1 MVKEDEKLIIEDG
14 VTVLE
19 PLSFVDCKAKEII
32 MPDSVE
38 TIKHCAFKNC
48 DNLKKIVFGKGIK
61 VIDRDAFHGCHTVN
75 EIVFPEDA
83 VLVQEVKAYEN
94 VDAYRKRKKCDE
106 SIIDSVENLVSSIFN
121 TTTYAGL
128 PSEEDTR
135 KLVHHF
141 LETGDV
147 ACTVKITI
155 GERAVVRQKYIN
167 HLDLPSMVS
176 IVRGW
181 MAGWQLITTMSS
193 NLYYSLGIV
202 IESFL
207 TTRSEENTSDRL
219 CLSNLNIFDTVS
231 NIFGSEATAKLI
243 AEDVFCDK
251 QMQDA
256 LQFFV
261 ENRMTI
267 EASALLQKMKEKGIK
282 PYDENYKL

>member
-1 MVKEDEKLIIEDG
+1 MVKEDERLVIEDG
-14 VTVLE
+14 VTVIE
-19 PLSFVDCKAKEII
+19 ALSFVDCQAKEII

-38 TIKHCAFKNC
+38 VIKDCAFKNFGS
-48 DNLKKIVFGKGIK
+48 LKKIVFGKGIK
-61 VIDRDAFHGCHTVN
+61 IIDRDAFHGCHTVN

-83 VLVQEVKAYEN
+83 ALVQEVKAYEN
-94 VDAYRKRKKCDE
+94 IDEYRRRKKCDKV
-106 SIIDSVENLVSSIFN
+106 ILDSVENLVRSVFN

-128 PSEEDTR
+128 PSEEDAC

-141 LETGDV
+141 LETGDL

-181 MAGWQLITTMSS
+181 MAGWHLITTMSS

-219 CLSNLNIFDTVS
+219 CLSNLNIFDTVF
-231 NIFGSEATAKLI
+231 NTFGSEATAKLI

-267 EASALLQKMKEKGIK
+267 EASALLQKMKDKGIK
-282 PYDENYKL
+282 PYDENFKL

>member
-14 VTVLE
+14 VTVIE
-19 PLSFVDCKAKEII
+19 PLSFVDCQAKEII

-38 TIKHCAFKNC
+38 AIKHCAFKNC

-61 VIDRDAFHGCHTVN
+61 VIDRDAFHGCHEVN

-83 VLVQEVKAYEN
+83 VLVQEVKTYEN
-94 VDAYRKRKKCDE
+94 IDTYRRRKKCDK
-106 SIIDSVENLVSSIFN
+106 SVAYSVENLVSSVFN
-121 TTTYAGL
+121 TTTYDGL
-128 PSEEDTR
+128 PSKKDTC

-155 GERAVVRQKYIN
+155 GEKAIASQKHIN
-167 HLDLPSMVS
+167 HFDLPSMVS

-181 MAGWQLITTMSS
+181 MAGWYLTTTMSS
-193 NLYYSLGIV
+193 KLYYSLGIA

-207 TTRSEENTSDRL
+207 ATRSEDHASARQ
-219 CLSNLNIFDTVS
+219 CLSNLNIFYTVF
-231 NIFGSEATAKLI
+231 NTFGSEATAKLI

-251 QMQDA
+251 QMHDT

-267 EASALLQKMKEKGIK
+267 EASALLQKIKEKGIK
-282 PYDENYKL
+282 PYDENFKL

>member
-1 MVKEDEKLIIEDG
+1 MVKEDERLVIEDG
-14 VTVLE
+14 VTVIE
-19 PLSFVDCKAKEII
+19 ALSFVDCQAKEII

-38 TIKHCAFKNC
+38 VIKDCAFKNFGS
-48 DNLKKIVFGKGIK
+48 LKKIVFGKGIK
-61 VIDRDAFHGCHTVN
+61 IIDRDAFHGCHTVN

-83 VLVQEVKAYEN
+83 ALVQEVKAYEN
-94 VDAYRKRKKCDE
+94 IDEYRRRKKCDKV
-106 SIIDSVENLVSSIFN
+106 ILDSVENLVRSVFN

-128 PSEEDTR
+128 PSEEDAC

-141 LETGDV
+141 LETGDL

-181 MAGWQLITTMSS
+181 MAGWHLITTMSS

-219 CLSNLNIFDTVS
+219 CLSNLNIFETVA
-231 NIFGSEATAKLI
+231 NTFGSETTAKLI

-267 EASALLQKMKEKGIK
+267 EASALLQKMKDKGIK
-282 PYDENYKL
+282 PYDENFKL

>member
-106 SIIDSVENLVSSIFN
+106 SIIDSVGKSCQLHILIQQHN
-121 TTTYAGL
+121 AGL
-128 PSEEDTR
+128 PSR
-135 KLVHHF
+135 RGHAQ
-141 LETGDV
+141 TG
-147 ACTVKITI
+147 T
-155 GERAVVRQKYIN
+155 
-167 HLDLPSMVS
+167 
-176 IVRGW
+176 
-181 MAGWQLITTMSS
+181 
-193 NLYYSLGIV
+193 
-202 IESFL
+202 SFF
-207 TTRSEENTSDRL
+207 RNW
-219 CLSNLNIFDTVS
+219 
-231 NIFGSEATAKLI
+231 
-243 AEDVFCDK
+243 
-251 QMQDA
+251 
-256 LQFFV
+256 
-261 ENRMTI
+261 
-267 EASALLQKMKEKGIK
+267 
-282 PYDENYKL
+282 

>member
-1 MVKEDEKLIIEDG
+1 MVKEGERLIIEDG
-14 VTVLE
+14 VTVIE
-19 PLSFVDCKAKEII
+19 TLSFVDCQAKEII

-38 TIKHCAFKNC
+38 VIKHCAFKNC
-48 DNLKKIVFGKGIK
+48 NSLKKIVFGKGIK
-61 VIDRDAFHGCHTVN
+61 IIDRDAFHGCHTVN

-83 VLVQEVKAYEN
+83 ALVQEVKAYEN
-94 VDAYRKRKKCDE
+94 IDEYRRRKKCDKV
-106 SIIDSVENLVSSIFN
+106 ILDSVENLVRSVFN

-128 PSEEDTR
+128 PSEEDAC

-141 LETGDV
+141 LETGDL

-181 MAGWQLITTMSS
+181 MAGWHLITTMSS

-219 CLSNLNIFDTVS
+219 CLSNLNIFETVA
-231 NIFGSEATAKLI
+231 NTFGSETTAKLI

-267 EASALLQKMKEKGIK
+267 EASTLLQKMKDKGIK
-282 PYDENYKL
+282 SYDENFKL

>member
-1 MVKEDEKLIIEDG
+1 MVKEDERLVIEDG
-14 VTVLE
+14 VTVIE
-19 PLSFVDCKAKEII
+19 ALSFVDCQAKEII

-38 TIKHCAFKNC
+38 VIKDCAFKNFGS
-48 DNLKKIVFGKGIK
+48 LKKIVFGKGIK
-61 VIDRDAFHGCHTVN
+61 IIDRDAFHGCHTVN

-83 VLVQEVKAYEN
+83 ALVQEVKAYEN
-94 VDAYRKRKKCDE
+94 IDEYRRRKKCDKV
-106 SIIDSVENLVSSIFN
+106 ILDSVENLVRSVFN

-128 PSEEDTR
+128 PSEEDAC

-141 LETGDV
+141 LETGDL

-176 IVRGW
+176 IVMGW
-181 MAGWQLITTMSS
+181 MAGWHLITTMSS

-219 CLSNLNIFDTVS
+219 CLSNLNIFETVA
-231 NIFGSEATAKLI
+231 NTFGSETTAKLI

-267 EASALLQKMKEKGIK
+267 EASALLQKMKDKGIK
-282 PYDENYKL
+282 PYDENFKL